1 MGSEQ
6 VYNQLEKEILLGI
19 LKPRERLLEVEL
31 CRKLGISRPL
41 LREVF
46 RRLEGVGLVAF
57 HPNRGV
63 VVREFSQEEIENVYS
78 VRIVLERMAAP
89 LIIQKLTSETLQ
101 QLMEINQD
109 FEKASCNGDIAEMIP
124 SNVSF
129 HRGIWR
135 ITGNP
140 FLSWLLDVA
149 QLDTAPVRHIA
160 WLDKERIQRS
170 VMEHRKILSALAEMD
185 CVKYEEAV
193 EKHID
198 GAIADCRRILSVQ
211 SNRQSGSGEV
221 SAISGERMV
230 RLTRRRA
237 RKR

>member
-1 MGSEQ
+1 MASEQ
-6 VYNQLEKEILLGI
+6 VYNQLEREILLGI

-31 CRKLGISRPL
+31 CRKLRIGRPL

-63 VVREFSQEEIENVYS
+63 VVRDFSQEEVEDVYS

-89 LIIQKLTSETLQ
+89 LIIQKITFKDLQ
-101 QLMEINQD
+101 QLRRINDD
-109 FEKASCNGDIAEMIP
+109 FEKASRNGDIAEMIP
-124 SNVSF
+124 PNVSF
-129 HRGIWR
+129 HRGIWQ

-140 FLSWLLDVA
+140 FLCWLLEIA
-149 QLDTAPVRHIA
+149 QLDTGPVRHIA

-170 VMEHRKILSALAEMD
+170 VMEHRKILSGLAERD
-185 CVKYEEAV
+185 CVKYEKAV

-198 GAIADCRRILSVQ
+198 GAIADCRRILSLQ
-211 SNRQSGSGEV
+211 SNRQSGSREA
-221 SAISGERMV
+221 SATRGERMP
-230 RLTRRRA
+230 LLKQRRG
-237 RKR
+237 RKN